1 MKTIDIRLQETKQS
15 INKFESRLKFSFIN
29 LLFFLLVDVFLSYNT
44 TQIYLLVV
52 SLVVSI
58 IFVQQTIYSYN
69 YLKFYIY
76 KKNVMEIFQKELG
89 KVKGGK

>member
-1 MKTIDIRLQETKQS
+1 LVS
-15 INKFESRLKFSFIN
+15 I
-29 LLFFLLVDVFLSYNT
+29 FLTYNT
-44 TQIYLLVV
+44 IQIYFLII
-52 SLVVSI
+52 SLIVSI

-76 KKNVMEIFQKELG
+76 KKNVMELFQKELE

>member
-29 LLFFLLVDVFLSYNT
+29 LLFFLLVDMFLTYST

-58 IFVQQTIYSYN
+58 IFVQQTIYSHN
-69 YLKFYIY
+69 YLKFYIN
-76 KKNVMEIFQKELG
+76 KKNVLSLFKKELEN
-89 KVKGGK
+89 VKGGK

>member
-29 LLFFLLVDVFLSYNT
+29 LLFFLLVDMFLIYNT
-44 TQIYLLVV
+44 SQIYLLVV

-69 YLKFYIY
+69 YLKFHIY
-76 KKNVMEIFQKELG
+76 KKNVMELFQKELE

>member
-1 MKTIDIRLQETKQS
+1 MKNTNTKLQETNKMIQ
-15 INKFESRLKFSFIN
+15 KFESRLKFSFIN
-29 LLFFLLVDVFLSYNT
+29 LLFFSLVSMFLIYNT
-44 TQIYLLVV
+44 NQIYFLII
-52 SLVVSI
+52 SLVVSV

-76 KKNVMEIFQKELG
+76 KKNVLELFQKEIE

>member
-1 MKTIDIRLQETKQS
+1 MKNTNSKLQETNKMIQ
-15 INKFESRLKFSFIN
+15 KFESRLKFSFVN
-29 LLFFLLVDVFLSYNT
+29 LLFFSLVSIFLTYNT
-44 TQIYLLVV
+44 TQIYFLIV
-52 SLVVSI
+52 SLIISI

-76 KKNVMEIFQKELG
+76 KKNVMELFQKELE